1 MDNLLV
7 FCLLASAA
15 LPPQEIPAPTEL
27 FGQPFFIKQNRI
39 VGGAGNWDYLIV
51 DPAARQLLIA
61 HGLVVQ
67 VIDLDTDTLTG
78 RIAGLRV

>member
-1 MDNLLV
+1 MDKLLA

-15 LPPQEIPAPTEL
+15 LPAQEIPASTGL
-27 FGQPFFIKQNRI
+27 FGQPFFIKRIQI
-39 VGGAGNWDYLIV
+39 VGGAGNWDYLTGG
-51 DPAARQLLIA
+51 PAARRLFIA
-61 HGLVVQ
+61 LGRVVQ